1 LAVLKNKTQGN
12 YTIVSQNI
20 MRDKDLSLTERGM
33 LITLLSLPDNWHFTI
48 MGLCQILPDG
58 KERISR
64 TLNSLISK
72 GYVTRI
78 QGRGEKGQ
86 FDSTDLEVH
95 ETPVRTTNPPGRPSD
110 YDEETQCTSDFSPYP
125 ENPDTVNRDTDN
137 PYAENP
143 AQYNTNKSNI
153 QTLIPYKECNRD
165 TLTDQEYEKLVSEF
179 GKANVDY
186 QIQRIKDH
194 GYKGCYN
201 YETIRLWCRERKNR
215 PAMIQNVQP
224 KKNSFGDFPQRTDI
238 DFEALE
244 RRKLLGRAL

>member
-1 LAVLKNKTQGN
+1 MAVLKNKTQGN

-95 ETPVRTTNPPGRPSD
+95 ETPVRTTNPPGRPND
-110 YDEETQCTSDFSPYP
+110 YDEETQCTSGFSPYP

-137 PYAENP
+137 PYAGNP
-143 AQYNTNKSNI
+143 TQYNNNISTNNTYI
-153 QTLIPYKECNRD
+153 TDKECRTD
-165 TLTDQEYEKLVSEF
+165 TLSDSEYESLVSEF
-179 GKANVDY
+179 GKASVDY
-186 QIQRIKDH
+186 QIRRIADNN
-194 GYKGCYN
+194 YKGCHN
-201 YETIRLWCRERKNR
+201 YTTIRQWCQERKNR
-215 PAMIQNVQP
+215 PISYPDASA
-224 KKNSFGDFPQRTDI
+224 KKNSFNNFPQHNDY
-238 DFEALE
+238 DFEELE
-244 RRKLLGRAL
+244 RRLLCS